1 MKKMFGGEITHFHH
15 SSFVWTED
23 EVAEWKRTSKTPRSV
38 LWKEAIRNNPKLQW
52 MCIKNGTESTHFF
65 EEFPTFSAYQF
76 DLIERRPDWIKTQ
89 HREISEKIASIIY
102 RHDWKNTFDGLI
114 DEIEKVLEA
123 NR

>member
-1 MKKMFGGEITHFHH
+1 MKKLFGGEITNFHY
-15 SSFVWTED
+15 SQSVWTED

-52 MCIKNGTESTHFF
+52 MCIKNGIESHQFF
-65 EEFPTFSAYQF
+65 EEFPYSYAHQF
-76 DLIERRPDWIKTQ
+76 DLIERRPDWLKTQ
-89 HREISEKIASIIY
+89 NREIAEKIASIIY

-123 NR
+123 ER